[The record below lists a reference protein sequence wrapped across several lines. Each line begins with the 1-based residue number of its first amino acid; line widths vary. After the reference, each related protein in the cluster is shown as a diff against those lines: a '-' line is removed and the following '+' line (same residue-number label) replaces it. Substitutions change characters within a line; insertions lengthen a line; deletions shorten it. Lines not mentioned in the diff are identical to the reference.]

1 MMKFSHLLIGVS
13 FLSLGCIQASAQ
25 QASQAIAP
33 IGSPAAT
40 ITIPG
45 NQLPPPD
52 PKFGGVIKEKASE
65 STPWWAPRV
74 VPPKGAP
81 NVLLIMTD
89 DQGFGAPSTFGGVIP
104 TPSMDRIAS
113 AGLRY
118 TNFHSTS
125 LCSPT
130 RAALI
135 TGRNH
140 HSVGYGVVG
149 EIATGFP
156 GYDSIIPIEKGTIA
170 TILKAN
176 GYATSWFGKDHNT
189 PSYQSSQAG
198 PFEQWPNGMG
208 FEYFY
213 GFVGGDA
220 SQWQPN
226 LFRNT
231 TAIYPFLNNP
241 GWNLETAMADEAIQH
256 MKQLKEVAPGKPWL
270 VYYVPGATHAPHHPT
285 PEWVKKISDMHLF
298 DEGWNKVR
306 EKIFANQKRIGILPE
321 HAKLPPWPKELPE
334 WDSLSWDE
342 KKLFVK
348 QADIYG
354 AYLAYADHEIGR
366 VIQAVEDLGQLDNTL
381 IIYIGG
387 DNGASAEGMLS
398 GTPNEF
404 TTFNGVAVPVKDQL
418 LWYPF
423 WGSERTF
430 PHFAAGWAWTMD
442 TPFKWVKQVPS
453 HFGGTAQG
461 VVISWPGHINDVGGI
476 RRQFHHVIDV
486 VPTVLEAA
494 GISQPDTINGIK
506 QIPVEGVSM
515 TYTWDKANASA
526 ASTHKTQYFEMLG
539 NRAIYQD
546 GWVACTTPATLPWE
560 LSTKAPP
567 DVITGYDWELY
578 NVVDDPTQSE
588 DLASKMPDKLKQLQE
603 VFYSEAKRYNV
614 LPLDNSTLARWNTPR
629 PSLTAGRTE
638 FAYSGELIGTP
649 ASAAPSIL
657 NKGYTITAEVEI
669 PQGGAEGM
677 VVTHGG
683 RFGGY
688 GLFLSKGEFGIG
700 RGKVVFLYNLL
711 DLKRTV
717 WEGPELDAGKRT
729 IVFEFRPEAPGLG
742 KGGTGI
748 LSVDG
753 KEVTRNK
760 LEHTIPITLPEDETF
775 DIGQDTRTGV
785 ALIEHRYDPPFRF
798 TGKINKLT
806 FRLDEEQTTGMKR

>member
-1 MMKFSHLLIGVS
+1 MMKFGHLLVGVS
-13 FLSLGCIQASAQ
+13 FLSLGCAQTLAQ
-25 QASQAIAP
+25 QASQGATP

-89 DQGFGAPSTFGGVIP
+89 DQGYGAPSTFGGVIP
-104 TPSMDRIAS
+104 TPSMDRIARS
-113 AGLRY
+113 GLRY

-156 GYDSIIPIEKGTIA
+156 GYDSIIPIEKGTIG

-241 GWNLETAMADEAIQH
+241 GWNLETAMADEAIQY
-256 MKQLKEVAPGKPWL
+256 MKQLKEVAPAKPWL

-298 DEGWNKVR
+298 DEGWIKVR
-306 EKIFANQKRIGILPE
+306 ENIFANQKRLGIMPV
-321 HAKLPPWPKELPE
+321 HARLTPWPKDLPE

-348 QADIYG
+348 QADVYG

-387 DNGASAEGMLS
+387 DNGASAEGMLN

-442 TPFKWVKQVPS
+442 TPFKWVKQVPVALRRDGAGRGHVLAGPHQRCRWYPPAIPPRHRCRADHPRS
-453 HFGGTAQG
+453 GRHSATRYDQRDQADSRRGRQHGVHVGQG
-461 VVISWPGHINDVGGI
+461 ERDRTFPPQDA
-476 RRQFHHVIDV
+476 
-486 VPTVLEAA
+486 VLRDAWQSRHLSGWLGRLHDSRNAAVETEHRGAA
-494 GISQPDTINGIK
+494 GRD
-506 QIPVEGVSM
+506 
-515 TYTWDKANASA
+515 
-526 ASTHKTQYFEMLG
+526 HRLRLG
-539 NRAIYQD
+539 
-546 GWVACTTPATLPWE
+546 TL
-560 LSTKAPP
+560 
-567 DVITGYDWELY
+567 
-578 NVVDDPTQSE
+578 
-588 DLASKMPDKLKQLQE
+588 
-603 VFYSEAKRYNV
+603 
-614 LPLDNSTLARWNTPR
+614 
-629 PSLTAGRTE
+629 
-638 FAYSGELIGTP
+638 
-649 ASAAPSIL
+649 
-657 NKGYTITAEVEI
+657 
-669 PQGGAEGM
+669 
-677 VVTHGG
+677 
-683 RFGGY
+683 
-688 GLFLSKGEFGIG
+688 
-700 RGKVVFLYNLL
+700 
-711 DLKRTV
+711 
-717 WEGPELDAGKRT
+717 
-729 IVFEFRPEAPGLG
+729 
-742 KGGTGI
+742 
-748 LSVDG
+748 
-753 KEVTRNK
+753 
-760 LEHTIPITLPEDETF
+760 
-775 DIGQDTRTGV
+775 
-785 ALIEHRYDPPFRF
+785 
-798 TGKINKLT
+798 
-806 FRLDEEQTTGMKR
+806 